1 MLIQI
6 KIFRYLDITM
16 AMQWIVK
23 VMKLN
28 EINIVELNKIFH
40 ISEICNSCSINI
52 LILSLNEL

>member
-1 MLIQI
+1 
-6 KIFRYLDITM
+6 
-16 AMQWIVK
+16 MQWIVK

>member
-16 AMQWIVK
+16 QWIVK

-28 EINIVELNKIFH
+28 EINLVEMNKIFH
-40 ISEICNSCSINI
+40 ISEICNSCSINNQYFDFI
-52 LILSLNEL
+52 IK

>member
-16 AMQWIVK
+16 QWIVK

-28 EINIVELNKIFH
+28 EINLVELNKIFH